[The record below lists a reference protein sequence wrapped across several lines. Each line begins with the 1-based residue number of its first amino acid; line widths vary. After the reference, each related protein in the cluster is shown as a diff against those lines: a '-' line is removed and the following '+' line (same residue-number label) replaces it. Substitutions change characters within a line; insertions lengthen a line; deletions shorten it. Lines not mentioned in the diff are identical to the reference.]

1 MNKKIR
7 FLVMIVLAFVAICPA
22 KSKDNNNSARFTI
35 SGYVKDAENGESLIG
50 ATVYI
55 QELKT
60 GTVTNV
66 YGFYSISLQAGKY
79 NVTYSYTGYESQ
91 QKQLDLQ
98 AGVSINVEL
107 AVEKKKIEEVVI
119 TSERV
124 DANVK
129 KAEMSVAKLDMKTI
143 KQIPALMGEVDVIK
157 VIQMLPGVLPTSEG
171 SSGFS
176 VRGGGSDQNL
186 ILLDEATVYNAS
198 HLMGF
203 FSVFNNDA
211 VKDVKLYKGD
221 IPAGYGGRL
230 SSVLD
235 VRMKEGNTKKI
246 SATGGIGLI
255 SSRLTL
261 EGPIGNEKTSF
272 LISGRRSYADLFF
285 KMAKDTN
292 LKKTAMYFY
301 DLNLKL
307 NHQFNENNRVF
318 LSAYLGR
325 DKLGQGGFDFGYG
338 NQTVTLRW
346 NHLYSQQLFSNIT
359 AIRAKYD
366 YDFTIAQG
374 SFKYKLNSGLLD
386 YTVKLDFNYL
396 PNPNN
401 DIRFGISSTYHD
413 INPCNA
419 WE

>member
-7 FLVMIVLAFVAICPA
+7 FLVMVILAFVAICPA
-22 KSKDNNNSARFTI
+22 KSKDKNNSARFTI

-79 NVTYSYTGYESQ
+79 NVTYSYTGYESH

-203 FSVFNNDA
+203 FSVFNSDA
-211 VKDVKLYKGD
+211 IKDIAVYKGNE
-221 IPAGYGGRL
+221 PAEYGGRL
-230 SSVLD
+230 SSALD
-235 VRMKEGNTKKI
+235 IKMNDGNDKKI
-246 SATGGIGLI
+246 GVSGGIGLI
-255 SSRLTL
+255 SSRLTV
-261 EGPIGNEKTSF
+261 EGP
-272 LISGRRSYADLFF
+272 LISDKGSFIVSARRTYADLFL
-285 KMAKDTN
+285 KLSKDTTLN
-292 LKKTAMYFY
+292 QAQLYFY
-301 DLNLKL
+301 DLNAKANYKL
-307 NHQFNENNRVF
+307 DEKNRIF
-318 LSAYLGR
+318 LSGYFGKDVLG
-325 DKLGQGGFDFGYG
+325 LGNTFGINWG
-338 NQTVTLRW
+338 NSTATLRW
-346 NHLYSQQLFSNIT
+346 NHLFSDRLFSNTSFIFSN
-359 AIRAKYD
+359 YD
-366 YDFTIAQG
+366 YRING
-374 SFKYKLNSGLLD
+374 SNELLL
-386 YTVKLDFNYL
+386 YCF
-396 PNPNN
+396 PN
-401 DIRFGISSTYHD
+401 
-413 INPCNA
+413 
-419 WE
+419 